1 MTQILTLLTESA
13 IVQVSDRRVTHPSG
27 RFTDIDNK
35 VVVYLSLAAYGYTGD
50 AEVGGRTDRWMTEVL
65 APTAGLGDGANALKD
80 AATAAFR
87 TRPSTLAIVGAGW
100 DPKPDGTFRPFYIVI
115 SNYVAN
121 ELPRSGGPAKLREA
135 HAVMKPG
142 PRRGAFD
149 WYGVEMQPW
158 MSCLLYVAGQYLRER
173 RLPTLLRNIR
183 RALDG
188 HARPLALIRILA
200 EEIWHTAAHNDA
212 VGKSLMAV
220 AVPRAAART
229 SGPVELASGPP
240 SESTITALYLAGPSA
255 DPTYYMPNLAG
266 AGACFTDA
274 TVEPAPMV

>member
-1 MTQILTLLTESA
+1 ML
-13 IVQVSDRRVTHPSG
+13 
-27 RFTDIDNK
+27 
-35 VVVYLSLAAYGYTGD
+35 
-50 AEVGGRTDRWMTEVL
+50 
-65 APTAGLGDGANALKD
+65 
-80 AATAAFR
+80 
-87 TRPSTLAIVGAGW
+87 
-100 DPKPDGTFRPFYIVI
+100 
-115 SNYVAN
+115 
-121 ELPRSGGPAKLREA
+121 
-135 HAVMKPG
+135 KPG
-142 PRRGAFD
+142 PRRGALD

-173 RLPTLLRNIR
+173 RLPTLLRNVR

-188 HARPLALIRILA
+188 HAKPLALIRILA

-229 SGPVELASGPP
+229 SGPVELVSGPP
-240 SESTITALYLAGPSA
+240 SENTITALYLAGPSA